1 MNKIK
6 ILAIVPVLMAVL
18 MGASKCDTGV
28 DGSIDGNIIN
38 TRVTNGVTEVQVKD
52 LVDQGPEDAPWVA
65 IPAGKEQAC
74 TVGDRYP
81 DCLG

>member
-6 ILAIVPVLMAVL
+6 ILAIVPVLAFGL
-18 MGASKCDTGV
+18 GACKEGV
-28 DGSIDGNIIN
+28 QGDLDGNIID